1 MDRVIPLPSGR
12 RAGTATLVIVAA
24 SAILWWLSTYHAAAM
39 PACQSA
45 AADVNKAIGA
55 GEYKKTALCLT
66 SDSLNELADK
76 NNISQK

>member
-1 MDRVIPLPSGR
+1 MNAAVIYNLYVISAGNLPDF
-12 RAGTATLVIVAA
+12 TALAA
-24 SAILWWLSTYHAAAM
+24 FTTSE
-39 PACQSA
+39 ACQSA

>member
-1 MDRVIPLPSGR
+1 MNAAIVYILYVISAGNLPDF
-12 RAGTATLVIVAA
+12 TALAA
-24 SAILWWLSTYHAAAM
+24 FTT
-39 PACQSA
+39 PEACQSS

>member
-1 MDRVIPLPSGR
+1 MNAAIIYILYVISAGNLPDF
-12 RAGTATLVIVAA
+12 TALAA
-24 SAILWWLSTYHAAAM
+24 FTT
-39 PACQSA
+39 PDACQSA

-76 NNISQK
+76 NKISQK

>member
-1 MDRVIPLPSGR
+1 MNAAIIYILYVISAGNLPDF
-12 RAGTATLVIVAA
+12 TALAA
-24 SAILWWLSTYHAAAM
+24 FATSE
-39 PACQSA
+39 ACQSA